1 MSARTDK
8 RTLDTIA
15 QQGES
20 ELRTYLRIRAV
31 TVSVNHP
38 IGAFPN
44 FHRSTI
50 DQHLFCL
57 LAAHGWA
64 GSSHENMRA
73 KFCLSLRRGFCR
85 FWRKSYQASH
95 QALLPCWK
103 VLLTTMSPALGGD

>member
-15 QQGES
+15 QWEES
-20 ELRTYLRIRAV
+20 QLRTYLRICAV

-38 IGAFPN
+38 IGARPN

-57 LAAHGWA
+57 LAANGWA
-64 GSSHENMRA
+64 GSSHETMWA
-73 KFCLSLRRGFCR
+73 KFCLSLRRGFRR
-85 FWRKSYQASH
+85 FWRKSYEASH
-95 QALLPCWK
+95 QALLPCWT
-103 VLLTTMSPALGGD
+103 VLLTTMSPVLGGD